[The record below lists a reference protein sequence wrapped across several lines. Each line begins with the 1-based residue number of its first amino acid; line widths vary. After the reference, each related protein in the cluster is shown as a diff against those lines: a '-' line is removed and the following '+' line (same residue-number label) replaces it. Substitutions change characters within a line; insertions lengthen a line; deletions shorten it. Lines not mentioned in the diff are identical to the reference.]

1 LGQLKRGKPTEPIYK
16 KWKEHSMSRKPKP
29 LPFKKGMKVI
39 WMSTRNYGIYL
50 TEGEV
55 TVVTTRNGAPLIH
68 TRHIDRHGNVWKRS
82 FSPIAGMFQENPFP
96 IWQLRP
102 LNGDNIKNLQK
113 RAEKASRLRN
123 DYETAYQNLQR
134 EVHGEAQQWEREEI
148 EKRRTSIPH
157 GDAYIARVRAR
168 MGFKRPELI
177 KVRVN
182 GEITTTRG

>member
-1 LGQLKRGKPTEPIYK
+1 
-16 KWKEHSMSRKPKP
+16 MSRTPKP

-39 WMSTRNYGIYL
+39 WMSARNYGIYL

-96 IWQLRP
+96 IYQLRP
-102 LNGDNIKNLQK
+102 LNGDNMRNLQK
-113 RAEKASRLRN
+113 RAEKASKLRN
-123 DYETAYQNLQR
+123 EYEEAYQSMQR
-134 EVHGEAQQWEREEI
+134 EVHGEAQQWERQEI
-148 EKRRTSIPH
+148 GKRMEAIPH
-157 GDAYIARVRAR
+157 GDAFITRVKARL
-168 MGFKRPELI
+168 GFKRPEVI

-182 GEITTTRG
+182 GEISKVRR